1 MESYA
6 PNSDDMMN
14 QNSSHVPTGMERDTR
29 ADEEIIDQTS
39 SSAAAEETELQSAP
53 IEKPAVGQ
61 ETPIDD
67 LASSIA
73 YALDG
78 SGRGEIGVTQ
88 LSRSSANTEHKVI
101 TEGTTGAGLNEE
113 EANLSDR

>member
-14 QNSSHVPTGMERDTR
+14 QNSSHVPTGMEQDIR
-29 ADEEIIDQTS
+29 ADEEIIDQTTP
-39 SSAAAEETELQSAP
+39 SSAAADETELQRAP
-53 IEKPAVGQ
+53 VVEQPTAGD
-61 ETPIDD
+61 ETPVDD

-78 SGRGEIGVTQ
+78 SGRGEIKGIV
-88 LSRSSANTEHKVI
+88 
-101 TEGTTGAGLNEE
+101 
-113 EANLSDR
+113 

>member
-14 QNSSHVPTGMERDTR
+14 QNSSHVPTGMEQDIR
-29 ADEEIIDQTS
+29 ADEEIIDQTTP
-39 SSAAAEETELQSAP
+39 SSAVDETELQRAP
-53 IEKPAVGQ
+53 VVEQLTAGN
-61 ETPIDD
+61 ETPTDD

-78 SGRGEIGVTQ
+78 SGRGGI
-88 LSRSSANTEHKVI
+88 SPS
-101 TEGTTGAGLNEE
+101 
-113 EANLSDR
+113 

>member
-14 QNSSHVPTGMERDTR
+14 QNSSRVPTGMEQDTG
-29 ADEEIIDQTS
+29 ADEEIIDQTDS
-39 SSAAAEETELQSAP
+39 DVASEATELQPAP
-53 IEKPAVGQ
+53 VEKPGPGN

-78 SGRGEIGVTQ
+78 SGRGE
-88 LSRSSANTEHKVI
+88 AKP
-101 TEGTTGAGLNEE
+101 
-113 EANLSDR
+113 D

>member
-14 QNSSHVPTGMERDTR
+14 QNSTRVPTGMEQDTR
-29 ADEEIIDQTS
+29 ADEEIIDQTDS
-39 SSAAAEETELQSAP
+39 SPADDTELQPAP

-78 SGRGEIGVTQ
+78 SGRGEIGGDQ
-88 LSRSSANTEHKVI
+88 RSRESTDAEHKVI
-101 TEGTTGAGLNEE
+101 TEGTTGAGLSEE